1 VRRSGRITSAQERAI
16 GELWPRY
23 GIPFSPS
30 PLDLDSIFARSA
42 ERVLEIGF
50 GSGDS
55 LVALAAEN
63 PGLDYLGIEVHR
75 PGIGHSLLCIE
86 AEALR
91 NLRLICHDA
100 VEVLSRQIHDRSFAR
115 INLYFPDPWPKK
127 RHRKRRLLQPD
138 FLELAAAKLQDR
150 GAFHIATDWQNYAEH
165 IDEVVAGS
173 NLFLLHERRVHDGD
187 RPLDRPTT
195 KFERRGL
202 ARGHKI
208 TEWRLVKDS

>member
-23 GIPFSPS
+23 GIPFSPA
-30 PLDLDSIFARSA
+30 PRDLDSIFGRSA
-42 ERVLEIGF
+42 EPALEIGF

-55 LVALAAEN
+55 LVPLAAEN

-75 PGIGHSLLCIE
+75 PGIGHSLLRIE

-100 VEVLSRQIHDRSFAR
+100 VEVLSRQIRDRSFMR

-127 RHRKRRLLQPD
+127 RHHKRRLLQPD
-138 FLELAAAKLQDR
+138 FLELAAAKLQDS

-165 IDEVVAGS
+165 IDEAPNPPYRTPMPCS
-173 NLFLLHERRVHDGD
+173 IR
-187 RPLDRPTT
+187 
-195 KFERRGL
+195 
-202 ARGHKI
+202 
-208 TEWRLVKDS
+208 